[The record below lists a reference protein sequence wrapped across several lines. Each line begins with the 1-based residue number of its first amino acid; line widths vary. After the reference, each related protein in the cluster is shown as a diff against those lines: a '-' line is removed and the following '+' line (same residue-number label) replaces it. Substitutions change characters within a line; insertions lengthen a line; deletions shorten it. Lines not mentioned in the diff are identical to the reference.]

1 MQWDLTGLH
10 IEATYLEHS
19 VAGTVESSRVAY
31 GGRVMHTVVL
41 DKPLLFVWSTDP
53 RDRCIVEHQE
63 VTRVSS
69 S

>member
-10 IEATYLEHS
+10 IEATYLEHA

-31 GGRVMHTVVL
+31 GGHVVHTVVL
-41 DKPLLFVWSTDP
+41 DKPLVFTFSPTP
-53 RDRCIVEHQE
+53 RMRCIVDHQE
-63 VTRVSS
+63 VTKVSS